1 MLSAKKYLCY
11 FQVFPLLIFLFV
23 SACGTLPKQTG
34 GSTPLNL
41 NRKDV
46 IKPCTQQFH
55 PQTTLKHTVTQAM
68 AQRLYFL
75 SGVHLYALNAGN
87 GALDWCLLISNAQS
101 SLSQEAAFLGAFS
114 PAPPPPPDGL
124 VGLAV
129 QNNRVFVTTLNFSTY
144 AFTAD
149 SGKMIW
155 QHNTGSVNG
164 IPTISGDTIYVPSD
178 TIYALSTQDG
188 SERWSYPTQD
198 VVTSMPVIV
207 NDTLYTGS
215 YGNAVYALDTASGK
229 ARWVYHTDGRVYV
242 APSVDHGV
250 VYAGIGND
258 GPRLFAIDAQSGK
271 LIWHTNT
278 FIDSMTQLVVTD
290 GLLYTSQNNS
300 LVGLNPQN
308 GQVMWH
314 YSGIHGAT
322 LLANGHVLYATS
334 DSGDLYAFE
343 TQTHTFIWHEKLRTL
358 AAGEATRMKLIGD
371 ELYVGFNDLGQNQFA
386 SIHAINTQV
395 GSEDWSTKVNW
406 NVSTLD
412 IA

>member
-1 MLSAKKYLCY
+1 MMKEKEPRPMLSAKKYLCY

-129 QNNRVFVTTLNFSTY
+129 QNRKGFVATLNFSTY
-144 AFTAD
+144 SFTAD

-155 QHNTGSVNG
+155 QHNTSSGNG
-164 IPTISGDTIYVPSD
+164 IPTISWDTIYVPSD
-178 TIYALSTQDG
+178 ITYARSAQD
-188 SERWSYPTQD
+188 
-198 VVTSMPVIV
+198 
-207 NDTLYTGS
+207 
-215 YGNAVYALDTASGK
+215 
-229 ARWVYHTDGRVYV
+229 
-242 APSVDHGV
+242 
-250 VYAGIGND
+250 
-258 GPRLFAIDAQSGK
+258 
-271 LIWHTNT
+271 
-278 FIDSMTQLVVTD
+278 
-290 GLLYTSQNNS
+290 
-300 LVGLNPQN
+300 
-308 GQVMWH
+308 
-314 YSGIHGAT
+314 
-322 LLANGHVLYATS
+322 
-334 DSGDLYAFE
+334 
-343 TQTHTFIWHEKLRTL
+343 
-358 AAGEATRMKLIGD
+358 
-371 ELYVGFNDLGQNQFA
+371 
-386 SIHAINTQV
+386 
-395 GSEDWSTKVNW
+395 
-406 NVSTLD
+406 
-412 IA
+412 

>member
-1 MLSAKKYLCY
+1 MFAKKYAFS
-11 FQVFPLLIFLFV
+11 FQVFLVLTFLSV
-23 SACGTLPKQTG
+23 SACGTLPQQTG
-34 GSTPLNL
+34 GATQMNK
-41 NRKDV
+41 KDI
-46 IKPCTQQFH
+46 IKPCARQFH

-68 AQRLYFL
+68 TQHLYFL

-101 SLSQEAAFLGAFS
+101 SLSQESAVLGAFS
-114 PAPPPPPDGL
+114 PAPSPPPPDGL

-129 QNNRVFVTTLNFSTY
+129 QKNRVFVTTLNSSTY

-149 SGKMIW
+149 SGKLIW
-155 QHNTGSVNG
+155 QRTTGFANG
-164 IPTISGDTIYVPSD
+164 IPTISGDTIYIPSG

-188 SERWSYPTQD
+188 SERWSFPTQD

-215 YGNAVYALDTASGK
+215 YGNAVHALDTKSGK
-229 ARWVYHTDGRVYV
+229 ARWVYHADGRVYV
-242 APSVDHGV
+242 APIVDHGV
-250 VYAGIGND
+250 VYAGIGDD

-271 LIWHTNT
+271 LIWQTDAV
-278 FIDSMTQLVVTD
+278 IDAMAQLAVV
-290 GLLYTSQNNS
+290 GGVLYTSQQNS

-308 GQVMWH
+308 GQLIWH
-314 YSGIHGAT
+314 YDGIHGTT
-322 LLANGHVLYATS
+322 LLTNGHMLYATS
-334 DSGDLYAFE
+334 DSGDLYAFD
-343 TQTHTFIWHEKLRTL
+343 THTHALIWHAKLRTL
-358 AAGEATRMKLIGD
+358 GAGEVTRMKLIGD

-395 GSEDWSTKVNW
+395 GSEDWSVKVNW

-412 IA
+412 LA

>member
-1 MLSAKKYLCY
+1 M
-11 FQVFPLLIFLFV
+11 PLL
-23 SACGTLPKQTG
+23 
-34 GSTPLNL
+34 
-41 NRKDV
+41 
-46 IKPCTQQFH
+46 TQSH
-55 PQTTLKHTVTQAM
+55 E
-68 AQRLYFL
+68 
-75 SGVHLYALNAGN
+75 
-87 GALDWCLLISNAQS
+87 
-101 SLSQEAAFLGAFS
+101 SQEAALFGAFS

-124 VGLAV
+124 VGLVV
-129 QNNRVFVTTLNFSTY
+129 QKNRVFVTTLNSSTY
-144 AFTAD
+144 AFSAD

-155 QHNTGSVNG
+155 QHNTGFANG
-164 IPTISGDTIYVPSD
+164 IPTISGDTIYVPSG
-178 TIYALSTQDG
+178 TIYALSTQD
-188 SERWSYPTQD
+188 
-198 VVTSMPVIV
+198 VVTSIPVIV

-215 YGNAVYALDTASGK
+215 YGNAMYALDTASGK

-250 VYAGIGND
+250 VYAGIGDD

-308 GQVMWH
+308 GEVIWH
-314 YSGIHGAT
+314 YRDIHGAT

-343 TQTHTFIWHEKLRTL
+343 THTHTLIWHEKLRTF

-371 ELYVGFNDLGQNQFA
+371 ELYVGFNDLGRNPFA
-386 SIHAINTQV
+386 SIHAINTQT

-406 NVSTLD
+406 NVSGLD
-412 IA
+412 LA

>member
-1 MLSAKKYLCY
+1 MLSAKKYPFY
-11 FQVFPLLIFLFV
+11 FQVFPLLVFLFV
-23 SACGTLPKQTG
+23 SACGKLPNQTG
-34 GSTPLNL
+34 GTTPV

-46 IKPCTQQFH
+46 IKPCAQQFH
-55 PQTTLKHTVTQAM
+55 PQTSLKHTVTQAM
-68 AQRLYFL
+68 SQRLYFL

-87 GALDWCLLISNAQS
+87 GALQWCLLISNAQS
-101 SLSQEAAFLGAFS
+101 HESQEAALFGAFS

-129 QNNRVFVTTLNFSTY
+129 QNNRVFVTTLNSSTY

-155 QHNTGSVNG
+155 QHNTGVANG
-164 IPTISGDTIYVPSD
+164 IPTVSGDTLYVPSG

-229 ARWVYHTDGRVYV
+229 ARWIYHTDGRVYV

-250 VYAGIGND
+250 VYAGIGDD

-278 FIDSMTQLVVTD
+278 LIDSMTQLVVAD

-308 GQVMWH
+308 GEVIWH
-314 YSGIHGAT
+314 YDGIHGAT

-343 TQTHTFIWHEKLRTL
+343 TQTHTLIWHEKLRAL
-358 AAGEATRMKLIGD
+358 GAGEATRMKLIGD
-371 ELYVGFNDLGQNQFA
+371 ELYVGFNDLGRNQFA